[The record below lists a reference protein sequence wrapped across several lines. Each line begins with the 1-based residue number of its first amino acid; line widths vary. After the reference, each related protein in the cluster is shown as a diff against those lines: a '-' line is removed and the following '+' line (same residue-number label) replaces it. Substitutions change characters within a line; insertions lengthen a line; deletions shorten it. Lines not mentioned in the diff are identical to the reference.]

1 MKTIR
6 NWLLSLTMV
15 MAMGGV
21 LLTSAVPQT
30 AYAADAC
37 NKGFLGFPAWYRGLT
52 DGDCNIKSPGDDLSG
67 FVWHIALNCIEIALV
82 SVAYIATFFILYAGF
97 MMIVNSG
104 SSDIVAKSRQTILN
118 AVIGLVISIAAV
130 SIVNLIAGII

>member
-1 MKTIR
+1 
-6 NWLLSLTMV
+6 
-15 MAMGGV
+15 
-21 LLTSAVPQT
+21 
-30 AYAADAC
+30 
-37 NKGFLGFPAWYRGLT
+37 
-52 DGDCNIKSPGDDLSG
+52 
-67 FVWHIALNCIEIALV
+67 ALNCIEIALV

>member
-1 MKTIR
+1 MKVVR
-6 NWLLSLTMV
+6 SWLLSII
-15 MAMGGV
+15 MAITMGGV
-21 LLTSAVPQT
+21 LFTTAIPQV
-30 AYAADAC
+30 AFAADAC

-52 DGDCNIKSPGDDLSG
+52 DGDCNIKSPGDDISG